1 MLRCCPVRQPL
12 AVEPAEGP
20 PAITVDRSSPIP
32 LYYQIARQLEA
43 AIDSGQFAAG
53 SHLPSEVELAQR
65 LAISRPTVRQAI
77 ERLIEQG
84 LVARR
89 RGIGTCVVPRR
100 VRRAVQLTSLHD
112 DLVASGRRPTTTVL
126 ALARGPAQGAIAQ
139 ALNVAEG
146 TPVVHLQRLRCAD
159 GAPLGL
165 MHNHLPAD
173 LVTLDAASLEA
184 QGLYALLRARGLYP
198 QVAEQTIGARPAS
211 SEEARLLATRPRQSL
226 LTITRTAYSSAG
238 RPIEYG
244 HHCYRADRYTFE
256 IRLVSG

>member
-1 MLRCCPVRQPL
+1 VV
-12 AVEPAEGP
+12 AEPAAEP
-20 PAITVDRSSPIP
+20 PAIMVDRASPVP
-32 LYYQIARQLEA
+32 LYFQIARQLEA
-43 AIDSGQFAAG
+43 AIDSGQFPAG

-126 ALARGPAQGAIAQ
+126 SLARAPAQGAVAE

-146 TPVVHLQRLRCAD
+146 TPVVRLQRLRCAD

-165 MHNHLPAD
+165 MHNHLPVDVLA
-173 LVTLDAASLEA
+173 LDAASLEA

-198 QVAEQTIGARPAS
+198 QIAEQTIGARAATA
-211 SEEARLLATRPRQSL
+211 EEARLLATRPRQSV
-226 LTITRTAYSSAG
+226 LTITRTAYSSTG

-244 HHCYRADRYTFE
+244 QHCYRADRYAFE
-256 IRLVSG
+256 IRLVGG